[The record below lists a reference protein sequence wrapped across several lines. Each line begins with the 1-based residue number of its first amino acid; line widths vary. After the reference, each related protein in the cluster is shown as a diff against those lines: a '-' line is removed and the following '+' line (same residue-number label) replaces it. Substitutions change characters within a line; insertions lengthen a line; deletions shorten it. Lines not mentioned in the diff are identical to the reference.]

1 MLKMFA
7 VVYRNGGIGMKKSTP
22 FQYKG
27 MNEIKDYFDK
37 YTIGRGNNAII
48 MGKNTERQ
56 FPILPKRQTLVLSNK
71 TSGKVLSDKKI
82 FKNLSEAKKKGETYD
97 EMWIIGGEKT
107 FNSCIYD
114 CNLKTIHIVEINK
127 DIMSDC
133 FFPEIPISFKLSS
146 DAICKNENFTYRKKI
161 YMKGV

>member
-7 VVYRNGGIGMKKSTP
+7 VVYRNGGIGMKKTTP

-48 MGKNTERQ
+48 MGKKTERQ
-56 FPILPKRQTLVLSNK
+56 LPILPKRETLILSNK
-71 TSGKVLSDKKI
+71 TLPKENI
-82 FKNLSEAKKKGETYD
+82 FKNLSEAKKRGETYD

-114 CNLKTIHIVEINK
+114 CNLKAIHIVEINK

-133 FFPEIPISFKLSS
+133 FFPEIPISFRLTS
-146 DAICKNENFTYRKKI
+146 DSICKNENFTYRKKI
-161 YMKGV
+161 YMKGI